1 MHRPPRAGAPTA
13 QRHAP
18 VRTRRVG
25 PSRAPHPCGS
35 RAHRRTGGARR
46 PGVPPTARAPDASV
60 TGTGA
65 GRRSNDPSP
74 VDRSVAGAQLRQMR
88 VSVLWRARWC
98 ATPDFRVRF
107 PSPALDVIV
116 TCKCPDHGRWPV
128 LGGTGQP
135 GQAVVH
141 QW

>member
-88 VSVLWRARWC
+88 WACSGGHAGAPHQTSGFDSRHPLSTWSWHASVRITDAGPFWAELASL
-98 ATPDFRVRF
+98 VR
-107 PSPALDVIV
+107 PSY
-116 TCKCPDHGRWPV
+116 TNG
-128 LGGTGQP
+128 
-135 GQAVVH
+135 
-141 QW
+141 